1 MLQRCGDGVA
11 ERDRA
16 LFSTNMHA
24 EVRSLVCCPSYSA
37 HRLMCTTPLTPTKNL
52 LIYYKTYM
60 LLFSISGFLTS
71 SLLVLG
77 FLALVLIGEYL
88 RKKNILKGENAR
100 KFVHAFA
107 GTWAALWPMF
117 LDLRSIAVLCGLAAV
132 AAILFRRLSIF
143 RSVYSVRRLSVGE
156 ILIGIGLAL
165 SALLAN
171 DGAVFSSAVL
181 VIAWSD
187 SAAAIVGLRYGK
199 KKAFKI
205 LGSSKSLIGSSA
217 FFASTVVVLMSYM
230 YYTLGS
236 GMLSDPAQLI
246 GAIGMSMFISACL
259 TVVELFGVYGVD
271 NLTIPLFATIVLNV
285 LG

>member
-1 MLQRCGDGVA
+1 
-11 ERDRA
+11 
-16 LFSTNMHA
+16 
-24 EVRSLVCCPSYSA
+24 
-37 HRLMCTTPLTPTKNL
+37 
-52 LIYYKTYM
+52 M

-71 SLLVLG
+71 VLLVLG
-77 FLALVLIGEYL
+77 FLFLVLIGEYF
-88 RKKNILKGENAR
+88 RKNNILKGENAR

-107 GTWAALWPMF
+107 GTWAALWPVF

-156 ILIGIGLAL
+156 ILIGIGLAM

-171 DGAVFSSAVL
+171 NGAVFSSAVL
-181 VIAWSD
+181 IIAWSD

-205 LGSSKSLIGSSA
+205 LGSKKSSIGSMA
-217 FFASTVVVLMSYM
+217 FFVSTVIVLMSYM
-230 YYTLGS
+230 YYTVGAEMFS
-236 GMLSDPAQLI
+236 NFAQLT
-246 GAIGMSMFISACL
+246 GALGVSLFISGCL